1 MHEECSD
8 TIPYRKR
15 IVEDTMSTF
24 ATTATHAPGRVRTK
38 AGSVALR
45 VVLMIEDALE
55 RRRSRLALM
64 ELTDDQLKD
73 IGVSRSEAFRE
84 AHRPFW
90 G

>member
-1 MHEECSD
+1 
-8 TIPYRKR
+8 
-15 IVEDTMSTF
+15 MSAF
-24 ATTATHAPGRVRTK
+24 VTTGSRAPGRVR
-38 AGSVALR
+38 ARAASVALR

-64 ELTDDQLKD
+64 ELNDDQLKD

-84 AHRPFW
+84 ANRPFW